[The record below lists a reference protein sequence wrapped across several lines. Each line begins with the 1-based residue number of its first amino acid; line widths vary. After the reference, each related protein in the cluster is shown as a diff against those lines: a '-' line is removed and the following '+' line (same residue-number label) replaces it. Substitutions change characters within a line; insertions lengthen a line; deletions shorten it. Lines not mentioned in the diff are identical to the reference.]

1 MCCEVVRYTF
11 VNELGHL
18 NAVGG
23 GHTRRFQH
31 DCAGVSPRPF
41 GAEVQ
46 LPLNQPTVSPSGKVA
61 NNNISQLASQL
72 ANQLASG
79 ASHPPERC
87 KWRQAKQELFK
98 KKKKQ
103 QRLSIQTQ
111 RVALSTHFADALH
124 VFSRPQNK
132 TQGCIKTKSTYLGFT
147 NSFAS
152 RGRR

>member
-1 MCCEVVRYTF
+1 MVRYTF

-98 KKKKQ
+98 KKKKTTAFVNSDPACSAEHAFC
-103 QRLSIQTQ
+103 RRITCLLT
-111 RVALSTHFADALH
+111 ATE
-124 VFSRPQNK
+124 QNTGMHK
-132 TQGCIKTKSTYLGFT
+132 NQKHIPRIHEQFC
-147 NSFAS
+147 
-152 RGRR
+152 